1 MKTSAV
7 ILYLGLLFTTNSSLA
22 FDVGLGVLQPADKT
36 QDASGKDIPDPI
48 SPTISIGH
56 TWDIYGFMFA
66 PRFGFIK
73 QTDNTDD
80 NYGGGSTIETFYLL
94 YDFLM
99 PLGHLSSFKLRYGFG
114 TFRKTVKGGGGTV
127 TIPNGEPPQ
136 TMTAY
141 KPETSKPS
149 STLSANLGVD
159 YNFGF
164 MGQTIKDQGV
174 RGELFILQPLDKDK
188 RLFSLMF
195 SYALFF

>member
-7 ILYLGLLFTTNSSLA
+7 ILSLSLLFATNSSFA

-36 QDASGKDIPDPI
+36 QDASGKDIPDPF

-56 TWDIYGFMFA
+56 TWDIYGFIFA
-66 PRFGFIK
+66 PRFGYLS

-80 NYGGGSTIETFYLL
+80 NYGGGSKVETFYLL

-99 PLGHLSSFKLRYGFG
+99 PLGHMRSFKLRYGFG
-114 TFRKTVKGGGGTV
+114 TFRKTVKGDGGTV
-127 TIPNGEPPQ
+127 TIPNGNS

-149 STLSANLGVD
+149 STLSANLGID
-159 YNFGF
+159 YNFGL

-174 RGELFILQPLDKDK
+174 RGELFVLQPLDKDK